1 MAQTLLR
8 LCVCRTLVQADCKYV
23 FKCCAVLCTD
33 FNIFDMDQ
41 SVWNATVDALVDK
54 SRAVNGKQTSLLE
67 VGYEW
72 VGQDDGW

>member
-1 MAQTLLR
+1 
-8 LCVCRTLVQADCKYV
+8 
-23 FKCCAVLCTD
+23 VLCTD